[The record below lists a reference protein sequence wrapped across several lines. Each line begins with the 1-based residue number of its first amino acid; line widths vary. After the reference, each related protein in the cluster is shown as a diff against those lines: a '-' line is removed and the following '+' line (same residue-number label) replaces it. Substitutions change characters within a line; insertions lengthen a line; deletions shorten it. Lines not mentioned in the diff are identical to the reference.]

1 MKATGGV
8 SHEIDKLTTSPLN
21 FLVLYQHH
29 HPLVETVILFM
40 HVPKTNEC
48 PCKNASIDPLLTS
61 LYSTIRLKIPI
72 AILIQC

>member
-1 MKATGGV
+1 MKATGGGG
-8 SHEIDKLTTSPLN
+8 HEIDKLTTSPLN

-48 PCKNASIDPLLTS
+48 PYENVSIAPLLTS
-61 LYSTIRLKIPI
+61 LYSTIKLKIII
-72 AILIQC
+72 AFLIQC